1 MLAAPYDRLHADLA
15 RFMPRERLVT
25 DPLRTLAYG
34 TDASFYRLVP
44 RIVAIVESESD
55 VAGLLAAC
63 RAHATPVGNRP
74 VGVHRPGA
82 ECACAARPQVGV
94 A

>member
-1 MLAAPYDRLHADLA
+1 MLAAPYDRLHRDLA

-44 RIVAIVESESD
+44 KIVAIVESERKSPASSRVPCASD
-55 VAGLLAAC
+55 PGDLPRC
-63 RAHATPVGNRP
+63 RHQPL
-74 VGVHRPGA
+74 RPGDQRLGA
-82 ECACAARPQVGV
+82 DRAGG
-94 A
+94 